1 MKIEVCELVKS
12 FKRRRVV
19 DGVSLDVSQGEVVGL
34 LGANGA
40 GKTTTF
46 SMVVGL
52 LKPDTGKILLDGK
65 DIARFPIHKRARAGV
80 AYLAQENSVYRGLTV
95 EDNICLAWEANGMR
109 RKERM
114 KRLEVLL
121 TDFSLH
127 KVRKSLGI
135 TLSGGERR
143 RVEIAR
149 SLASNPKFLLLDEPF
164 TGVDPIAVAE
174 IQDII
179 RSLKDRNIG
188 VLITDHNVRETLAI
202 CDRSYIIREGK
213 ILVAGDATT
222 IASSPLARKYY
233 FGERFQTGFETPAG
247 APDSADPPLPATPE
261 PSPSAG
267 NGTSNGNGS
276 VAPAASAASAEKE
289 EERAHEAATN

>member
-1 MKIEVCELVKS
+1 MKIEVSELVKS

-52 LKPDTGKILLDGK
+52 LKPDSGKILLDGK
-65 DIARFPIHKRARAGV
+65 NIARYPIHKRARAGV

-95 EDNICLAWEANGMR
+95 ENNITLAWEVYGVG
-109 RKERM
+109 RKERNR
-114 KRLEVLL
+114 RLEQLL
-121 TDFSLH
+121 EDFSLH
-127 KVRKSLGI
+127 KVRKSLGVQ
-135 TLSGGERR
+135 LSGGERR

-149 SLASNPKFLLLDEPF
+149 SLASEPKFLLLDEPF

-179 RSLKDRNIG
+179 RALKDRNIG

-213 ILVAGDATT
+213 ILVAGDAAT
-222 IASSPLARKYY
+222 IASSPLARKHYL
-233 FGERFQTGFETPAG
+233 GERFQTGFETTERTNG
-247 APDSADPPLPATPE
+247 ASEQPHAQSE
-261 PSPSAG
+261 I
-267 NGTSNGNGS
+267 
-276 VAPAASAASAEKE
+276 E
-289 EERAHEAATN
+289 EEKPQEAAAG

>member
-1 MKIEVCELVKS
+1 MKIEVRELVKS

-34 LGANGA
+34 LGSNGA

-52 LKPDTGKILLDGK
+52 LKPDGGSILLDQK
-65 DIARFPIHKRARAGV
+65 NIARYPIHKRARAGV
-80 AYLAQENSVYRGLTV
+80 AYLAQEASIYRGLTV
-95 EDNICLAWEANGMR
+95 ESNITLAWEVYGMS
-109 RKERM
+109 RKERQR
-114 KRLEVLL
+114 RLDQLL
-121 TDFSLH
+121 DDFSLH
-127 KVRKSLGI
+127 QVRKSLGI
-135 TLSGGERR
+135 QLSGGERR

-179 RSLKDRNIG
+179 LQLKQRDIG

-202 CDRSYIIREGK
+202 CDRSYIIRDGK
-213 ILVAGDATT
+213 ILVSGDAAT
-222 IASSPLARKYY
+222 IASSPLARKHYL
-233 FGERFQTGFETPAG
+233 GEKFQTGFEKASTNG
-247 APDSADPPLPATPE
+247 ASHQVE
-261 PSPSAG
+261 S
-267 NGTSNGNGS
+267 GS
-276 VAPAASAASAEKE
+276 ESEQPQ
-289 EERAHEAATN
+289 EAAAG

>member
-1 MKIEVCELVKS
+1 MKIEVKELVKS

-52 LKPDTGKILLDGK
+52 LKPDKGSIFLGGK
-65 DIARFPIHKRARAGV
+65 DIARYPIHKRARAGV
-80 AYLAQENSVYRGLTV
+80 AYLAQEASVYRNLTV
-95 EDNICLAWEANGMR
+95 EQNITLAWEIHGMK
-109 RKERM
+109 RKER
-114 KRLEVLL
+114 KERLDQLL
-121 TDFSLH
+121 DDFSLG

-149 SLASNPKFLLLDEPF
+149 SLAIDPKFLLLDEPF

-179 RSLKDRNIG
+179 LKLKGRNIG

-202 CDRSYIIREGK
+202 TDRSYIIREGQ
-213 ILVAGDATT
+213 ILVSGDAAT
-222 IASSPLARKYY
+222 IATSPLARKYY
-233 FGERFQTGFETPAG
+233 LGEKFETGFENAAPRPQEVAAG
-247 APDSADPPLPATPE
+247 
-261 PSPSAG
+261 
-267 NGTSNGNGS
+267 
-276 VAPAASAASAEKE
+276 
-289 EERAHEAATN
+289 

>member
-1 MKIEVCELVKS
+1 MNIEIKELVKS

-34 LGANGA
+34 LGSNGA

-46 SMVVGL
+46 SMIVGL
-52 LKPDTGKILLDGK
+52 LKPDKGSILLGGR
-65 DIARFPIHKRARAGV
+65 DIAKYPIHKRARAGV
-80 AYLAQENSVYRGLTV
+80 AYLAQEASVYRGLSV
-95 EDNICLAWEANGMR
+95 EKNITLAWEVYAMP
-109 RKERM
+109 RKERQR
-114 KRLEVLL
+114 RLDELL
-121 TDFSLH
+121 DDFSLQ

-135 TLSGGERR
+135 QLSGGERR

-149 SLASNPKFLLLDEPF
+149 SLAIEPKFLLLDEPF

-179 RSLKDRNIG
+179 RRLKARNIG

-202 CDRSYIIREGK
+202 CERSYIIREGK
-213 ILVAGDATT
+213 ILVHGDAAT

-233 FGERFQTGFETPAG
+233 LGERFQTGFESPTNG
-247 APDSADPPLPATPE
+247 AVHHASEPLVE
-261 PSPSAG
+261 DL
-267 NGTSNGNGS
+267 
-276 VAPAASAASAEKE
+276 EKE
-289 EERAHEAATN
+289 AAAG